1 VRPKKEF
8 KPGPSL
14 DGTEAEAPRRGFR
27 KGRFMDV
34 PQAVD
39 NDDAAS
45 ADPGTE
51 AFVVDL
57 TQERVGAVTPAEVSV
72 AAGAAGVP
80 VSKYEARSLSPTVKR
95 EVDSPELAADTTPP
109 VRIEIDID
117 IDIAE
122 PAAAPAAA
130 KPWTSESSLEGDRYW
145 RRDSRR

>member
-1 VRPKKEF
+1 VRPNKEF
-8 KPGPSL
+8 KPDPSL
-14 DGTEAEAPRRGFR
+14 EGTEAEAPRRGFR

-34 PQAVD
+34 PEAVD
-39 NDDAAS
+39 SDDAAS

-51 AFVVDL
+51 TFVVDL

-72 AAGAAGVP
+72 AAGGAGMP

-95 EVDSPELAADTTPP
+95 EVDSPEFAADTTPP
-109 VRIEIDID
+109 VRIEIDI
-117 IDIAE
+117 AE
-122 PAAAPAAA
+122 PAAVPAPA